1 MTDTTFTIGDT
12 PMEKNECNVTFKV
25 SGQHFAALEF
35 VHKQFGISKTKQV
48 QFLMKR
54 IDPDIDNY
62 VTMMGELL
70 DEEYA
75 EKKAMYN
82 NHLNRLD
89 RQEQDD
95 A

>member
-1 MTDTTFTIGDT
+1 
-12 PMEKNECNVTFKV
+12 
-25 SGQHFAALEF
+25 
-35 VHKQFGISKTKQV
+35 
-48 QFLMKR
+48 MKR